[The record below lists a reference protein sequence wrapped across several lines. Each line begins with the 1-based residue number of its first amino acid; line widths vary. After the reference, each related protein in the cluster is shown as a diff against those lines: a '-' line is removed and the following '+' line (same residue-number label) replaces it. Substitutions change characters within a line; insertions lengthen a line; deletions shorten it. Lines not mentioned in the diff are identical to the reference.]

1 MSVTRSAPSSATSSA
16 TRSRFHVEGM
26 DCAAEESLV
35 RARLEAVP
43 AVRSIQVDLERREV
57 HVVHEG
63 GAAAVENALAELR
76 LGSRPLGSEAVE
88 GVGQERVSQRGVLRA
103 ALAINGVFFLLEAIF
118 GVLARSLG
126 LVADSVDM
134 LADALVYASSLAVV
148 GGAIATQK
156 RIARWSGY
164 GQLTLAGLGFVEVLR
179 RALAPTRPP
188 EDVTMVVVATLAL
201 GANVATLALLRRARS
216 GQAHMRASVIFTSND
231 VILNLGVIAAGVL
244 VAWTGSALPDLMVG
258 ALVFAVVARG
268 AVKILSLAG

>member
-1 MSVTRSAPSSATSSA
+1 
-16 TRSRFHVEGM
+16 M